1 MNILDIIALLGYPL
15 VGYLAYRGG
24 KIDGIVAAFQALH
37 EQGVIDL
44 DEADDR

>member
-1 MNILDIIALLGYPL
+1 MNILDIVALLGYPL

-37 EQGVIDL
+37 DQGVINL
-44 DEADDR
+44 DDAADD